1 LAVEG
6 ELDLYTS
13 ASLLER
19 VQGAQD
25 GSSVALDLSQVSFI
39 DSSGLGAM
47 VAALKHAKERGGRL
61 ALVVPEASQAER
73 LLGLTGLDRV
83 MMLSR
88 TLQDLEDEG

>member
-1 LAVEG
+1 MQG

-13 ASLLER
+13 GALLDR
-19 VQGAQD
+19 VREAED
-25 GSSVALDLSQVSFI
+25 GSSVALDLEGVSFI

-61 ALVVPEASQAER
+61 ALVVPATSPAER
-73 LLGLTGLDRV
+73 LLALTGLDRI

-88 TLQDLEDEG
+88 TLQDLQDER